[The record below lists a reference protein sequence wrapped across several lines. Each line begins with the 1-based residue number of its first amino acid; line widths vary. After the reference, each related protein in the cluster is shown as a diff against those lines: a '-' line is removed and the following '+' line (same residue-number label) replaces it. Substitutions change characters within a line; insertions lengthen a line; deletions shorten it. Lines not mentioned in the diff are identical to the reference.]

1 MNNVTNTLT
10 SILVLIVFLVLS
22 FIGGCVYNENN
33 KPVFRNT
40 DTITIVTK
48 DTIIQKEFIKVY
60 EEPVDKTASF
70 KIKIDSLE
78 RLLALKNDTSK
89 EVELE
94 IPLTTTLYQG
104 KDSLE
109 NTIIN
114 YNAYVSGYN
123 TSLDSMIFNITNT
136 RNDIITYKETNWK
149 VFGETGLGINYID
162 RSIPALNL
170 GLGVE
175 YSKNKMD
182 IGLSGGFNA
191 SYDKQLYPGFYVK
204 LSAKYNFYKF

>member
-1 MNNVTNTLT
+1 MNNVLNTLT

-22 FIGGCVYNENN
+22 FIGGCVYNENK
-33 KPVFRNT
+33 KPEIRST
-40 DTITIVTK
+40 DTIKIVTTDTIV
-48 DTIIQKEFIKVY
+48 QKEFIKVY
-60 EEPVDKTASF
+60 EESVDKTASF
-70 KIKIDSLE
+70 KVKIDSLE
-78 RLLALKNDTSK
+78 HLLALKNDTSK
-89 EVELE
+89 EVELK

-114 YNAYVSGYN
+114 YNAYISGYS

-149 VFGETGLGINYID
+149 VFGETGLGVNYINKT
-162 RSIPALNL
+162 IPSFNL

-175 YSKNKMD
+175 YSKNKVD
-182 IGLSGGFNA
+182 VGLSGGFNA
-191 SYDKQLYPGFYVK
+191 SYDSQLNPGFYVK

>member
-1 MNNVTNTLT
+1 MNNVLNTLT

-33 KPVFRNT
+33 KPVFKNT
-40 DTITIVTK
+40 DTIIIVTK

-60 EEPVDKTASF
+60 EEPIDKTASF
-70 KIKIDSLE
+70 KVKIDSLE

-114 YNAYVSGYN
+114 YNAYISGYS
-123 TSLDSMIFNITNT
+123 TSLDSMVFNITNT
-136 RNDIITYKETNWK
+136 RNDVIVYKETHWK
-149 VFGETGLGINYID
+149 MFGETGLGINYID
-162 RSIPALNL
+162 RSIPTFNL
-170 GLGVE
+170 GLGLE
-175 YSKNKMD
+175 YTKNKVD

>member
-1 MNNVTNTLT
+1 MNNVLNTLT

-22 FIGGCVYNENN
+22 FIGGCVYNENK
-33 KPVFRNT
+33 KPEIRST
-40 DTITIVTK
+40 DTIKIVTTDTIV
-48 DTIIQKEFIKVY
+48 QKEFIKVY
-60 EEPVDKTASF
+60 EEAVDKTASF
-70 KIKIDSLE
+70 KFKIDSLE
-78 RLLALKNDTSK
+78 QLLAQKNDTVK
-89 EVELE
+89 EVEIT

-114 YNAYVSGYN
+114 YNAYISGYS

-136 RNDIITYKETNWK
+136 RNDVIVYKETHWK
-149 VFGETGLGINYID
+149 VFGETGLGINYTD
-162 RSIPALNL
+162 RSIPTFNL
-170 GLGVE
+170 GLGLE
-175 YSKNKMD
+175 YTKNKVD

-191 SYDKQLYPGFYVK
+191 SYDSQLNPGFYVK